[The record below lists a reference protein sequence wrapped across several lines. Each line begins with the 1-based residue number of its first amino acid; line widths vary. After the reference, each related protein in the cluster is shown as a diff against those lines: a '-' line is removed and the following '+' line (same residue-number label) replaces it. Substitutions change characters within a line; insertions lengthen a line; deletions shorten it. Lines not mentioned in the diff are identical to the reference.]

1 MTNVRVE
8 KCQLSRLQVQETEEI
23 AGYAAELASSL
34 VKESLE
40 ESGREE
46 GQWSIPCSKDC
57 HSDRHEASGQ
67 CAGSGQ
73 LCWTPES
80 TLSLDTMDTAQSRE
94 AGLCKTGEESENVMV
109 RKGASVPNVSCDAE
123 DQDSQ
128 HCKSHKRS
136 FLRTLGLGGKTESNG
151 LARPGHKMRAL
162 RKTLS
167 SLFRR
172 SAEDSGPRGKTAAVP
187 PGQRALPPVPAR
199 QESQTSQE
207 THHNQETENHLEL
220 RDAADGDGDQAQED
234 QQADNLMDFAA
245 SIEKVKDVSEV

>member
-1 MTNVRVE
+1 M
-8 KCQLSRLQVQETEEI
+8 EI
-23 AGYAAELASSL
+23 VGYAAELASSL
-34 VKESLE
+34 VKESIE

-46 GQWSIPCSKDC
+46 GQWSIPCSKEC
-57 HSDRHEASGQ
+57 HSDRHESVGPGQ
-67 CAGSGQ
+67 GGGSGQ

-80 TLSLDTMDTAQSRE
+80 TVSLDTMDTAQSRE
-94 AGLCKTGEESENVMV
+94 AGLCKAGEESENVML
-109 RKGASVPNVSCDAE
+109 RKGASEPNVSCDDQDQ

-136 FLRTLGLGGKTESNG
+136 FLRTLGLGGKTGSE
-151 LARPGHKMRAL
+151 AMTRPGHKMRSL

-172 SAEDSGPRGKTAAVP
+172 TAEDSGTRGKTAAVP

-207 THHNQETENHLEL
+207 TEEAGGENNPEL
-220 RDAADGDGDQAQED
+220 REAPDGGGDQSSAQEHP
-234 QQADNLMDFAA
+234 QADNLMDFAA
-245 SIEKVKDVSEV
+245 SIEKVKDVS